1 MRISVKNQKDWL
13 SGLIFLFFGVLFAWG
28 ATFYRM
34 GVKSRMGPGYF
45 PFLLGLLLALIG
57 MVLVVRS
64 VSVATGGKGKV
75 ERLHVKPMTLVLG
88 AIAAFALLLNQAG
101 LIVALFAL
109 IIVSSLADQEFSF
122 KESTINAAVLILAS
136 LLLFVRGL
144 QLQFPIW
151 PAFVGR

>member
-45 PFLLGLLLALIG
+45 PFLLGCLLSVLGI
-57 MVLVVRS
+57 VLVVRS
-64 VSVATGGKGKV
+64 LSIAGEKGKV
-75 ERLHVKPMTLVLG
+75 ERLHLKPMTLVLG
-88 AIAAFALLLNQAG
+88 AIAAFALLLNWAG

-109 IIVSSLADQEFSF
+109 IIVSSLADQEFSL
-122 KESTINAAVLILAS
+122 KESTINAAVLIVAS

-151 PAFVGR
+151 PAFLVR

>member
-45 PFLLGLLLALIG
+45 PFLLGCLLSVLGI
-57 MVLVVRS
+57 VLVVQ
-64 VSVATGGKGKV
+64 SVAVAGENGKV
-75 ERLHVKPMTLVLG
+75 EKLHWKPMTLVLG
-88 AIAAFALLLNQAG
+88 AIAAFALLLNPAG

-109 IIVSSLADQEFSF
+109 IIISSLAGDEFSL
-122 KESTINAAVLILAS
+122 KESTLNAGVLIVAS

-144 QLQFPIW
+144 QLQLSIW

>member
-45 PFLLGLLLALIG
+45 PLMLGCLLAFLGI
-57 MVLVVRS
+57 VLVVRS
-64 VSVATGGKGKV
+64 VSVAAENGKV
-75 ERLHVKPMTLVLG
+75 ERLHLKPTTLVLG
-88 AIAAFALLLNQAG
+88 AIAAFALLLNPAG

-109 IIVSSLADQEFSF
+109 IIVSSLADDDFSL
-122 KESTINAAVLILAS
+122 KEAAINAGVLILAS

-151 PAFVGR
+151 PAFLGR